1 MDFLKNRMGELA
13 LLFALVLVSIYTGV
27 RLGLLLGLVLTF
39 ALIVY
44 ARRSEIGK
52 KVAPWLQGVLVV
64 VFLISVIDAY
74 LPRTKNKKDIVIAR
88 IDQTVSGLM
97 GDLTE
102 TQARDMWDIRK
113 DEKGQKFLCYYDSLL
128 SQSRPQE
135 ARDTLNGFLKAWDLD
150 RKEHQSGPG
159 QSLATVQSQPQIT
172 PSIGGTDEPI
182 VLYPGTHHFS
192 LKAGQET
199 PKFSFPD
206 CGYYPYSVSSPSY
219 DYEIVYSP
227 RERYHGDPNL
237 RIPEKDNPSFS
248 IVAGR
253 TETITIKVSKS

>member
-39 ALIVY
+39 ALIIY

-52 KVAPWLQGVLVV
+52 KVAPWLQGVLVI
-64 VFLISVIDAY
+64 VFLISIIDAY
-74 LPRTKNKKDIVIAR
+74 LPRTKNKKDIAIAR
-88 IDQTVSGLM
+88 VDQTVSDLM

-113 DEKGQKFLCYYDSLL
+113 DEKGQKFLLYYDYLL

-135 ARDTLNGFLKAWDLD
+135 ARDTLNRFLKAWDLD
-150 RKEHQSGPG
+150 RKEQRLSNRDPA
-159 QSLATVQSQPQIT
+159 QVQSQSQLA
-172 PSIGGTDEPI
+172 PSTGGTVNGA
-182 VLYPGTHHFS
+182 VLYPGTHRFT

-206 CGYYPYSVSSPSY
+206 CGYYPYSISSPSY

-237 RIPEKDNPSFS
+237 RIPEKNNPSFS
-248 IVAGR
+248 IVANR
-253 TETITIKVSKS
+253 TEIITIVVSKS